1 MIIRQEEST
10 PIGDYFY
17 DNGIFK
23 TFEKIKETVDEFEVD
38 SEELMTDC
46 DFLISVLKGLKVQIG
61 KVEAEYK
68 KYLAMKERKEGL
80 NND

>member
-10 PIGDYFY
+10 PIGDYFH
-17 DNGIFK
+17 DNGILK

-46 DFLISVLKGLKVQIG
+46 DFLISALKGLKVQIG

-68 KYLAMKERKEGL
+68 KYLAVKERKEEL